1 MFTLGAGVC
10 FTVSGLF
17 MNNPASA
24 PDLHAESTPR
34 LKRELSL
41 IGLIATAVAAMV
53 GVGVNILPFMVQ
65 RSQPGIGAWVP
76 MAYVVAAVPAIL
88 AALCYAALIS
98 AMPRAG
104 GSYVNI
110 SRALNP
116 FAGFIASFSQWFGL
130 SMAMGVVA
138 YFLVPVLRDLML
150 AVGWAHAAVALD
162 IRGPRIAISILA
174 IWLAWLMNLVGI
186 RFYERSVVTLAA
198 ITIVGPIIM
207 TIAGALHTP
216 QSVISTTAV
225 VTSDWPRFTVSAFL
239 GTAVVLFSSF
249 IGFDAVSQAA
259 GEARRAMDL
268 AHAIV
273 IAIACVTVYYVCFT
287 WSVYHAVPWQQIYG
301 EVKIHDVSAPGL
313 LAPYLPGWLGVAIL
327 GSVVVAILKVLPALM
342 LGNSRTLYAFS
353 RDKVLP
359 ATFARVHS
367 RFRTP
372 HVSLA
377 VTAVAGSLCVL
388 GCNWAGDFFLGVD
401 LLVLSMLVNFLL
413 MAGALLS
420 FPHTNP
426 ELYRQMI
433 FLKSRRAQV
442 LLAGAAIVCLGGLL
456 VVQVVEDLH
465 SASPWYLKS
474 TTSWTVA
481 MLGGCWLF
489 YRFWTRLRSEGRDP
503 RSEVFGELPQE

>member
-1 MFTLGAGVC
+1 
-10 FTVSGLF
+10 

-24 PDLHAESTPR
+24 PDFHAANPPR

-41 IGLIATAVAAMV
+41 IGLVATAIAAMV

-65 RSQPGIGAWVP
+65 RSQPGIGEWVP
-76 MAYVVAAVPAIL
+76 LAYVVASIPAIL
-88 AALCYAALIS
+88 AALCYAALVS

-138 YFLVPVLRDLML
+138 YFLVPVLRDLLL
-150 AVGWAHAAVALD
+150 AVGWADAGVVLD
-162 IRGPRIAISILA
+162 LTGPRIAISIVA
-174 IWLAWLMNLVGI
+174 IWIAWLMNLVGI
-186 RFYERSVVTLAA
+186 RFYERSVVILAA
-198 ITIVGPIIM
+198 ITIVGPIMM
-207 TIAGALHTP
+207 TIAGTLHRPVAVANAGAYSTADFP
-216 QSVISTTAV
+216 Q
-225 VTSDWPRFTVSAFL
+225 FTVAAFL

-273 IAIACVTVYYVCFT
+273 IAIGCVTVYYVCFT
-287 WSVYHAVPWQQIYG
+287 WSVYHAVSWQAIYR
-301 EVKIHDVSAPGL
+301 ESKIHDVSAPGL
-313 LAPYLPGWLGVAIL
+313 LTPILPAWLGVAIL
-327 GSVVVAILKVLPALM
+327 ASVVVAILKVLPALM

-359 ATFARVHS
+359 PSFSRVHS

-372 HVSLA
+372 HVSLT
-377 VTAVAGSLCVL
+377 VTALAGTFCVL

-413 MAGALLS
+413 MAGALLR
-420 FPHTNP
+420 FPDTNP
-426 ELYRQMI
+426 ELYRRII
-433 FLKSRRAQV
+433 FLKSRKLQV
-442 LLAGAAIVCLGGLL
+442 AVASAAVICLGGLL
-456 VVQVVEDLH
+456 AVQMVEDLR

-474 TTSWTVA
+474 TTSWTIA

-489 YRFWTRLRSEGRDP
+489 YRFWARLRREGLDP